1 MTAECPTH
9 PSIHPSTPVVTAS
22 SAPSYVATVTHTRN
36 THTYTPTMLAH
47 KMSITAKAT
56 TTTVVSKK
64 TTSRGQTIVRKNSK
78 GGEEG
83 ARAVRR
89 GVRRARA
96 SRRALASRDGMKMN
110 KATDT
115 TTMGVLARSTTT
127 MRSVRMRASTA
138 TATARARVYTR
149 NEFFSDYIVRVPTGM
164 IAKAASY
171 SLFGAAITKVRARS
185 RRNRWRG

>member
-1 MTAECPTH
+1 
-9 PSIHPSTPVVTAS
+9 
-22 SAPSYVATVTHTRN
+22 
-36 THTYTPTMLAH
+36 MLAH

-89 GVRRARA
+89 GVRR
-96 SRRALASRDGMKMN
+96 SRALASRDGIRMN

-138 TATARARVYTR
+138 TATATARVYMR
-149 NEFFSDYIVRVPTGM
+149 KEFFLITSF
-164 IAKAASY
+164 ASRQ
-171 SLFGAAITKVRARS
+171 A
-185 RRNRWRG
+185 